1 MTNVPGKDRGDED
14 VTSGTGG
21 DERHGSRA
29 RVDGRIVPY
38 IAGTVP
44 LARRISGVVGS
55 DSFFPPRQYHSSN
68 PKRR

>member
-44 LARRISGVVGS
+44 LAQEEFSGLVG
-55 DSFFPPRQYHSSN
+55 FVFSSTAI
-68 PKRR
+68 PL